1 MSRCF
6 RCPHI
11 VFILPSEF
19 FLSWV
24 FSVSSEERVIALERE
39 VIDTRKAAVALIV
52 GWLDETLATPSARR
66 NAAQWF
72 DGSAVDADVVAARV
86 ARLVAAA
93 LRGN

>member
-1 MSRCF
+1 MLYLVCRSR
-6 RCPHI
+6 
-11 VFILPSEF
+11 ILQWM
-19 FLSWV
+19 LV
-24 FSVSSEERVIALERE
+24 VSSEERVITLERE
-39 VIDTRKAAVALIV
+39 VIDTRMAAVALIV

-72 DGSAVDADVVAARV
+72 EASAVDADVLSARL